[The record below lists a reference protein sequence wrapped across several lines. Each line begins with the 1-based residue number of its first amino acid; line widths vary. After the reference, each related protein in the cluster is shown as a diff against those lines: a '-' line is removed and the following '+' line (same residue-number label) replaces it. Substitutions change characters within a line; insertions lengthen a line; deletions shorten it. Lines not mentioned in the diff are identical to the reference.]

1 MKPIFDV
8 HSLPVQMIL
17 SFISVVMLTAAAVGL
32 PALWLISKQLDRQAW
47 SQVDQGQRAALALY
61 EAKQSDM
68 ANLAI
73 LTAQRPTL
81 RELLIQKN
89 RLELENYLET
99 LRAGAGLDLVA
110 LCEASKNTITS
121 TEPSLA
127 IDPCQSWNHDGFQFL
142 STEPLPQVWLTAT
155 YPVAGEGDDKWD
167 VLIGMMLDVDFVNQ
181 MQNQTGLEHTIWTD
195 GHPVTTSFAEGVE
208 QLIALNHIEISS
220 NGTSGTIYNTFE
232 LASQPYYSAQSSL
245 AKTGIKAEVALSV
258 AENTAT
264 QQRLMLILAGSII
277 VVAAMVSFLG
287 VFLARRISQ
296 PLVRLADS
304 AGEFSK
310 GDLSTSVEI
319 DAQVREVQQVALAL
333 ETARIDL
340 ERTLENLEREKLWI
354 NHLLESIVEG
364 IVTIDSEG
372 HITFFSDGAERITGW
387 SRDEVLKHSCD
398 EVFKLPELDSVISRN
413 YPIPGS
419 RNKLVVELSDGR
431 HSTLSFSQ
439 AQLAPSEAGET
450 ETVLVFRDVSEE
462 VVIHRLLGDFLANIA
477 HEFRTPLSALAASI
491 ELLMDQAPDLSD
503 DELQELL
510 NSLHLGALGLQTLV
524 DNLLESASIETGRFR
539 VSPRRSDLGGI
550 IANVSQTMQPLLE
563 KYRQRLVVEI
573 PVSIPDVI
581 ADPRRIE
588 QVLVNLLSNA
598 SKYGPTEA
606 KIKIFVEKDQDFVR
620 VHVADRGPGI
630 PRDQRKQVFFRFTR
644 QGPATDVAKVGAR
657 LGLSVVKAVVE
668 AHGGKVGV
676 GDQPNGGAIF
686 WFTLPVATGS

>member
-1 MKPIFDV
+1 M
-8 HSLPVQMIL
+8 
-17 SFISVVMLTAAAVGL
+17 G
-32 PALWLISKQLDRQAW
+32 
-47 SQVDQGQRAALALY
+47 
-61 EAKQSDM
+61 
-68 ANLAI
+68 
-73 LTAQRPTL
+73 
-81 RELLIQKN
+81 
-89 RLELENYLET
+89 
-99 LRAGAGLDLVA
+99 
-110 LCEASKNTITS
+110 
-121 TEPSLA
+121 
-127 IDPCQSWNHDGFQFL
+127 
-142 STEPLPQVWLTAT
+142 
-155 YPVAGEGDDKWD
+155 
-167 VLIGMMLDVDFVNQ
+167 
-181 MQNQTGLEHTIWTD
+181 
-195 GHPVTTSFAEGVE
+195 
-208 QLIALNHIEISS
+208 
-220 NGTSGTIYNTFE
+220 
-232 LASQPYYSAQSSL
+232 
-245 AKTGIKAEVALSV
+245 V
-258 AENTAT
+258 AEITAT
-264 QQRLMLILAGSII
+264 QQRLMLIFASSII
-277 VVAAMVSFLG
+277 AVSAMVSVLG

-296 PLVRLADS
+296 PLVRLADT

-310 GDLSTSVEI
+310 GDLSTSVEV

-364 IVTIDSEG
+364 IVTIDIEG
-372 HITFFSDGAERITGW
+372 QITFFSDGAERITGW

-398 EVFKLPELDSVISRN
+398 EIFKLPELDSVISRN
-413 YPIPGS
+413 YPMPGS
-419 RNKLVVELSDGR
+419 RSKLVVELSDGR

-439 AQLAPSEAGET
+439 AQLAPSEAGQT

-462 VVIHRLLGDFLANIA
+462 VLIHRLLGDFLANIA

-539 VSPRRSDLGGI
+539 VSPRRSDLGEI

-598 SKYGPTEA
+598 SKYGPIEE

-620 VHVADRGPGI
+620 VNVADKGPGI
-630 PRDQRKQVFFRFTR
+630 PRDQHKRVFFRFT
-644 QGPATDVAKVGAR
+644 QPGPATDIAKVGAR

-676 GDQPNGGAIF
+676 DDPPNGGAIF